1 MISNLPSLRTTYLG
15 CALFMLF
22 TVGGLTSYAQDFSNV
37 KGQKP
42 FSMSGSMEG
51 RGTMYRAS
59 GIADRRQPFSYLL
72 NGAAAVSIYGLNIP
86 FSISYSDVDRSFS
99 QPFNQF
105 GMSPTYKWITLHGG
119 YRNIDYSPYTLGG
132 HTMLGAGFELRP
144 GKFRIGLMHGRLNR
158 ATAVDSTTQSL
169 VPISF
174 SRIGTAAKVGFGT
187 DKSFIEF
194 SALRAKDDSA
204 SLDRRMIRSED
215 FLSPASNYVM
225 GYNFK
230 LSFLK
235 NFILESKGGASLYTR
250 DINSILNFKSF
261 DNQIIQKAQNIT
273 GFNGTTE
280 VYGALDAA
288 LSYRAKNFG
297 LKTEYKRVEPDYKTM
312 GAYFFNSD
320 LESWTFGP
328 SFSAFK
334 NKLRFT
340 GSAGIWRDNLLGQ
353 KRSTNKRFIG
363 SANASVEFN
372 KALALDVVFSNFS
385 NDQTPN
391 ILRFPDSLRVVQTTY
406 NLTATPRYMIAS
418 PDLVQVFSLSGS
430 MNKLND
436 YNQVITTNQTVN
448 RSIDT
453 KQYFFSY
460 VVSLP
465 KKGTS
470 LYLNL
475 TRTDLRSELI
485 NNTYQ
490 GVTLGGNSNLFKNK
504 LQVGL
509 NSSFIHSKGEQG
521 NSMIL
526 NGSGN
531 VAYKVTKKQVLKT
544 VLFLTANKPPTGGRQ
559 NGYIEVRNEL
569 SYLVNF

>member
-1 MISNLPSLRTTYLG
+1 MISNLPNLRTTYLG

-261 DNQIIQKAQNIT
+261 NNQIIQKAQNIT

-406 NLTATPRYMIAS
+406 NLTATPRYMIVS

>member
-42 FSMSGSMEG
+42 FNMSGSMEG

-261 DNQIIQKAQNIT
+261 NNQIIQKAQNIT

-406 NLTATPRYMIAS
+406 NLTATPRYMIVS

>member
-261 DNQIIQKAQNIT
+261 NNQIIQKAQNIT

-406 NLTATPRYMIAS
+406 NLTATPRYMIVS

>member
-72 NGAAAVSIYGLNIP
+72 NGSAAVSIYGLNIP

-261 DNQIIQKAQNIT
+261 NNQIIQKAQNIT

-406 NLTATPRYMIAS
+406 NLTATPRYMIVS

>member
-15 CALFMLF
+15 CALFILF
-22 TVGGLTSYAQDFSNV
+22 TLGGFRSYAQDFSNV

-72 NGAAAVSIYGLNIP
+72 NGAAAISIYGLTIP
-86 FSISYSDVDRSFS
+86 FAVSYSDVDRSFS

-105 GMSPTYKWITLHGG
+105 GLSPTYKWITLHGG

-174 SRIGTAAKVGFGT
+174 SRLGTAAKVGFGT

-204 SLDRRMIRSED
+204 SLDRRMMRSED
-215 FLSPASNYVM
+215 FLTPASNYVM

-230 LSFLK
+230 LTFLK

-261 DNQIIQKAQNIT
+261 NNQIIQKAQNIT

-297 LKTEYKRVEPDYKTM
+297 LKTEYKRIEPDYKTM

-385 NDQTPN
+385 NDQMPN

-406 NLTATPRYMIAS
+406 NLTATPRYMIVS
-418 PDLVQVFSLSGS
+418 PDLVQVFSISGS

-490 GVTLGGNSNLFKNK
+490 GITLGGNSNLFKNK

>member
-1 MISNLPSLRTTYLG
+1 MISNLPNLRTTYLG

-72 NGAAAVSIYGLNIP
+72 NGSAAVSIYGLNIP

-261 DNQIIQKAQNIT
+261 NNQIIQKAQNIT

-406 NLTATPRYMIAS
+406 NLTATPRYMIVS

>member
-72 NGAAAVSIYGLNIP
+72 NGSAAVSIYGLNIP

-261 DNQIIQKAQNIT
+261 NNQIIQKAQNIT
-273 GFNGTTE
+273 G
-280 VYGALDAA
+280 
-288 LSYRAKNFG
+288 
-297 LKTEYKRVEPDYKTM
+297 
-312 GAYFFNSD
+312 
-320 LESWTFGP
+320 
-328 SFSAFK
+328 
-334 NKLRFT
+334 
-340 GSAGIWRDNLLGQ
+340 
-353 KRSTNKRFIG
+353 
-363 SANASVEFN
+363 
-372 KALALDVVFSNFS
+372 
-385 NDQTPN
+385 
-391 ILRFPDSLRVVQTTY
+391 
-406 NLTATPRYMIAS
+406 
-418 PDLVQVFSLSGS
+418 
-430 MNKLND
+430 
-436 YNQVITTNQTVN
+436 
-448 RSIDT
+448 
-453 KQYFFSY
+453 
-460 VVSLP
+460 
-465 KKGTS
+465 
-470 LYLNL
+470 
-475 TRTDLRSELI
+475 
-485 NNTYQ
+485 
-490 GVTLGGNSNLFKNK
+490 
-504 LQVGL
+504 
-509 NSSFIHSKGEQG
+509 
-521 NSMIL
+521 
-526 NGSGN
+526 
-531 VAYKVTKKQVLKT
+531 
-544 VLFLTANKPPTGGRQ
+544 
-559 NGYIEVRNEL
+559 
-569 SYLVNF
+569 